1 MTNAA
6 KDVLPQKE
14 KRNVKQVWKDD
25 PVLNDLLER
34 KALCNRKSIEHKQL
48 SKQDKSRIRKIRND
62 KVSRE
67 ANELNT
73 YASKR
78 EIEALYKSFKDD
90 GSTFKQLPSKEG
102 CDPTKLK
109 EYFENHF
116 QINAN
121 S

>member
-48 SKQDKSRIRKIRND
+48 SKQVKSRIRKIRND
-62 KVSRE
+62 KVSAE

-73 YASKR
+73 YDSIQATRYIWWPKK
-78 EIEALYKSFKDD
+78 IFFKV
-90 GSTFKQLPSKEG
+90 
-102 CDPTKLK
+102 
-109 EYFENHF
+109 H
-116 QINAN
+116 ING
-121 S
+121 